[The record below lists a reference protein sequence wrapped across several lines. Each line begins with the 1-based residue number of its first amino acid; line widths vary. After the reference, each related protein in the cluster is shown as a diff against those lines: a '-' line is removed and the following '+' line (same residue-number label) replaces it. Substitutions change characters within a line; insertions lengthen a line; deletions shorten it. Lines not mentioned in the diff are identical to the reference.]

1 MSCCCPY
8 LTQFCQFCYEPCS
21 IFEIKTLNNDHM
33 CATCYKLVNQAKIDP
48 DYKKAH
54 EHNEKYKWYINNE
67 LYSVRG
73 NYILNKW
80 GLVVGDIVNNK
91 PLMRTFLQDLCF
103 LCRGKVSTI
112 HETYLNGYLY
122 HYSCSKLCIL

>member
-73 NYILNKW
+73 NYLLNKYP
-80 GLVVGDIVNNK
+80 GETVVLDEVD
-91 PLMRTFLQDLCF
+91 RTLLKIHFLYDL
-103 LCRGKVSTI
+103 GINPTI
-112 HETYLNGYLY
+112 FVDDL
-122 HYSCSKLCIL
+122 S